1 MVDKVSYSSTLV
13 RNAFAVITDI
23 FSAATVNIAFGFTD
37 LKEVLFI
44 GGLLILVFLYII
56 IQGIEAQQSH
66 YKGNQVLIVTNRVFS
81 KAYLFFYFITIR
93 FFVSIVND
101 QIVLFDIT
109 WHSVLAI
116 SVFILSW
123 LFILLKD

>member
-1 MVDKVSYSSTLV
+1 MSIEVSYTSTLV

-23 FSAATVNIAFGFTD
+23 FSQAVVTIAFSFTD

-44 GGLLILVFLYII
+44 GGLLILVLLYIVSKGVETLLLKYPGNAI
-56 IQGIEAQQSH
+56 INKINTVVG
-66 YKGNQVLIVTNRVFS
+66 KM
-81 KAYLFFYFITIR
+81 YLFFYFITIR
-93 FFVSIVND
+93 FFVAIVND
-101 QIVLFDIT
+101 QIILYDIT
-109 WHSVLAI
+109 WHNLLAV